1 MVSIWENIM
10 KEKLNRGGRP
20 QKSATQKKNYR
31 LTIKMDT
38 QQYYF
43 LKGLALQSGA
53 TMTESARDLICKGHV
68 RERLSLEHLNL
79 IRQLSGMAN
88 NLNQIAKQANSTGYV
103 SVSSECS
110 NLTESIISV
119 INMISDDR

>member
-1 MVSIWENIM
+1 M
-10 KEKLNRGGRP
+10 EKKSNRGGRP
-20 QKSATQKKNYR
+20 KKSATQKKNYR

-43 LKGLALQSGA
+43 LKGLALQSGT
-53 TMTESARDLICKGHV
+53 TMTESARDLFCKGHV

-79 IRQLSGMAN
+79 VWQLSGMAN
-88 NLNQIAKQANSTGYV
+88 NLNQIAKQANSTDYV

-110 NLTESIISV
+110 NLTESIVSV
-119 INMISDDR
+119 INKISDDR

>member
-1 MVSIWENIM
+1 
-10 KEKLNRGGRP
+10 
-20 QKSATQKKNYR
+20 
-31 LTIKMDT
+31 MDT